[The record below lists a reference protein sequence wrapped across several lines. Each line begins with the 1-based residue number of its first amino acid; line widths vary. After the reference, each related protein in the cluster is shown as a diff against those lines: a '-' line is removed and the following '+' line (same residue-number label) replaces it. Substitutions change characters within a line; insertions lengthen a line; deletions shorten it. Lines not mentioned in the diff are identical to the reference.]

1 MRFYPSDYYQIDDP
15 RIDVLRNITDDN
27 AVFDYVCD
35 QCITVGAL
43 EAGCK
48 ASEEY
53 IGNTKHHCLAY
64 VNTVEGRVCN
74 VKYRAVDVKQF
85 TQLTLKDKML
95 PMAPYNIDCLWPDR
109 VGDATGITLIVTEG
123 EKDCCA
129 LLSCGFRYVISTP
142 NGAGA
147 KPETYMSAFREW
159 LRPVTRVVICHD
171 EDEAGYEMMH
181 NVREFFGVRLGRQV
195 SVTRLPY
202 VCKDIAEVL
211 RIYGEDGVRQII
223 DNAKFPDSPQVVF
236 NRSRVSAIKEVL
248 KGNYD
253 HGYGTGF
260 GPLTDRH
267 LRFTGEGGL
276 IIVTGA
282 PSEGKTSWSRALLC
296 HLMCQRDLGVC
307 FCSFEEPNKDKH
319 VANVVRIAM
328 GTTHPE
334 DMTDE
339 MMDSVIGYLDS
350 RMANISFGNMPPTP
364 NNIIRLC
371 EEVRRRQPVHFLY
384 IDPYLFIERDRNIE
398 SETLQIKQVLTTLQS
413 WGRLRNI
420 WIMIVCHPRKLQK
433 DQNGKYETVDQYTIA
448 GSAHWANLADYLLA
462 VKREFVYGSG
472 MEDNG
477 SANPSYTVVNV
488 MKVRDQEVCH
498 TGNLYFMRQPCGRYD
513 ERPSAE
519 SCKRE
524 IMHSPPMQGDVR
536 DIDTNYWIPVVF

>member
-1 MRFYPSDYYQIDDP
+1 M
-15 RIDVLRNITDDN
+15 
-27 AVFDYVCD
+27 
-35 QCITVGAL
+35 
-43 EAGCK
+43 
-48 ASEEY
+48 
-53 IGNTKHHCLAY
+53 
-64 VNTVEGRVCN
+64 
-74 VKYRAVDVKQF
+74 
-85 TQLTLKDKML
+85 
-95 PMAPYNIDCLWPDR
+95 
-109 VGDATGITLIVTEG
+109 
-123 EKDCCA
+123 
-129 LLSCGFRYVISTP
+129 
-142 NGAGA
+142 
-147 KPETYMSAFREW
+147 
-159 LRPVTRVVICHD
+159 
-171 EDEAGYEMMH
+171 
-181 NVREFFGVRLGRQV
+181 

-384 IDPYLFIERDRNIE
+384 IDPYLFIEPDRNTADKTGAHHAAVVGQAAQHLDND
-398 SETLQIKQVLTTLQS
+398 SLSPPQTT
-413 WGRLRNI
+413 
-420 WIMIVCHPRKLQK
+420 
-433 DQNGKYETVDQYTIA
+433 
-448 GSAHWANLADYLLA
+448 
-462 VKREFVYGSG
+462 
-472 MEDNG
+472 
-477 SANPSYTVVNV
+477 
-488 MKVRDQEVCH
+488 
-498 TGNLYFMRQPCGRYD
+498 
-513 ERPSAE
+513 ERPE
-519 SCKRE
+519 WE
-524 IMHSPPMQGDVR
+524 IRDGGPVHHSWQRTLGKPR
-536 DIDTNYWIPVVF
+536 RLPVGGET